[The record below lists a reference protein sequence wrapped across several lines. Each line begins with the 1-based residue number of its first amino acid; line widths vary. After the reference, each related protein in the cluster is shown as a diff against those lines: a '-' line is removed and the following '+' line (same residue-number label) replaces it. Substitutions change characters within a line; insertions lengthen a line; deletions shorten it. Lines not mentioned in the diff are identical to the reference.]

1 MLGWIKPRSR
11 VKPILD
17 IMTDLSSLITQLNQ
31 SSTQTLADLEQAQR
45 SIAATVQQVQRAAF
59 LTQYDQAALREFF
72 AKPYVVRPIGA
83 DEYELIVP
91 KFIGSLGGWP
101 VRTDGAFLIFRV
113 SRFINLIN
121 PLPQWL
127 ADELGYKATPFHA
140 TIDGNALVVDQG
152 DPRAVFESLAQ
163 SRSVIR
169 REGNRLFFKPASRFD
184 LIRQIIRQYGFLP
197 YTPQPVPPTLRRDG
211 QVGFTLRPYQRK
223 AYEYFLD
230 TSAVSLFVYPQMGKS
245 FVALQAMAD
254 LAGPKLVLVPRRSL
268 ADQWRARLELYLEPE
283 AAREVEIVTY
293 QSARKVLNRDYT
305 LVVYDEAHH
314 MPADFAIETATQIR
328 TVTRMGLSA
337 TPKREDGNEDLIP
350 ALCGFPTG
358 ADWPVKAVQRPIVTV
373 WIVKNDKDKLDLARR
388 LCETPVNGKTF
399 LFTYRLDIGERAA
412 KMLDVP
418 FIFSK
423 TKRPLDVIDQNDTV
437 VISSVGNEGL
447 SFPVRRVVELSFLYG
462 SGMEAGQRLGRLA
475 YEVTG
480 AEHPGEHHILM
491 TPEEYERH
499 NKRLMIYYQWGLDV
513 SVQVPD
519 SGRTNERAL
528 LRAPRVV
535 TPRAPLTRSRRKLG
549 VTSASSDRSKTEPTD
564 EASQALSIPSVAAR
578 ITKAQE
584 TVGKSTAPFVVRA
597 FRLCFNA
604 AFTPAE
610 ITEGKGLVN
619 EANISRYRSAC
630 KALRE
635 AGLFVEDGAGRF
647 RVDQDEVARLR
658 ALAQKVGR

>member
-1 MLGWIKPRSR
+1 MS
-11 VKPILD
+11 
-17 IMTDLSSLITQLNQ
+17 DLSVLLSQFES
-31 SSTQTLADLEQAQR
+31 SSTQALGDLEQLRCSLADV
-45 SIAATVQQVQRAAF
+45 IQQTQRAAF
-59 LTQYDQAALREFF
+59 LTQYDQDSLREFF
-72 AKPYVVRPIGA
+72 ARPYVVRPIGV

-91 KFIGSLGGWP
+91 KFIGSIGGWP

-140 TIDGNALVVDQG
+140 VIDGNTLVVDRG
-152 DPRAVFESLAQ
+152 DPQAVYEALSET
-163 SRSVIR
+163 RSVTR
-169 REGNRLFFKPASRFD
+169 REGERLFFRPANRFD

-197 YTPQPVPPTLRRDG
+197 YTPQPVPTDLKRDG
-211 QVGFTLRPYQRK
+211 KANFALRPYQRK
-223 AYEYFLD
+223 AYEYFLE
-230 TSAVSLFVYPQMGKS
+230 TGAISLFVYPQLGKS

-254 LAGPKLVLVPRRSL
+254 LVGPKLVLVPRRSL

-293 QSARKVLNRDYT
+293 QGARKVMHHDYT

-314 MPADFAIETATQIR
+314 MPADFAIETATTLR
-328 TVTRMGLSA
+328 TLTRMGLSA

-358 ADWPVKAVQRPIVTV
+358 ADWPVKAVQRPTVIV
-373 WIVKNDKDKLDLARR
+373 WLVKNDKAKLNQARE
-388 LCETPVNGKTF
+388 LCAAPVDGKTF

-412 KMLDVP
+412 KMLGVP

-423 TKRPLDVIDQNDTV
+423 TKRPLEVIDQNDTV

-480 AEHPGEHHILM
+480 ADRPGEHHILM

-513 SVQVPD
+513 SVRVPD
-519 SGRTNERAL
+519 SGSASDRRLLSAPRATAGRAL
-528 LRAPRVV
+528 PTRRYSGRSSMVTPAPAAPR
-535 TPRAPLTRSRRKLG
+535 
-549 VTSASSDRSKTEPTD
+549 TSKPQD
-564 EASQALSIPSVAAR
+564 EVDQALALPSVVAR
-578 ITKAQE
+578 ISKAQDAA
-584 TVGKSTAPFVVRA
+584 GKSTAPFVVRA

-610 ITEGKGLVN
+610 IAEGKGLVN

-635 AGLFVEDGAGRF
+635 AGLFVEDDAGRF

-658 ALAQKVGR
+658 ALAQKLGR

>member
-1 MLGWIKPRSR
+1 MS
-11 VKPILD
+11 
-17 IMTDLSSLITQLNQ
+17 DLPVLLTQFESSSAQA
-31 SSTQTLADLEQAQR
+31 LADLEQLRHSLTHA
-45 SIAATVQQVQRAAF
+45 VQQTQRATF
-59 LTQYDQAALREFF
+59 LTQYDQAALQEFF
-72 AKPYVVRPIGA
+72 ARPYVVRPLGA

-91 KFIGSLGGWP
+91 KFIGSIGGWP

-140 TIDGNALVVDQG
+140 VIEGNALVVDRG
-152 DPRAVFESLAQ
+152 DPQAVYEALSET
-163 SRSVIR
+163 RSVTR
-169 REGNRLFFKPASRFD
+169 RDGDRLFFRPTSRID

-197 YTPQPVPPTLRRDG
+197 YTPQPVPADLKRSG
-211 QVGFTLRPYQRK
+211 KVNFELRPYQRK
-223 AYEYFLD
+223 AYEYFLE
-230 TSAVSLFVYPQMGKS
+230 TGAISLFVYPQMGKS
-245 FVALQAMAD
+245 FVALQAMAE
-254 LAGPKLVLVPRRSL
+254 LSGPKLVLVPRRSL

-293 QSARKVLNRDYT
+293 QGARKVLNRDYT

-314 MPADFAIETATQIR
+314 MPADFAIETATAIR
-328 TVTRMGLSA
+328 TLTRMGLSA

-358 ADWPVKAVQRPIVTV
+358 ADWPVKAVQRPTVIV
-373 WIVKNDKDKLDLARR
+373 WIVKNDKAKLDRARE
-388 LCETPVNGKTF
+388 LCATPIDGKTF

-412 KMLDVP
+412 KMFKVP

-423 TKRPLDVIDQNDTV
+423 TKRPLEVIEQNDTV

-447 SFPVRRVVELSFLYG
+447 SFPVRRVIELSFLYG

-480 AEHPGEHHILM
+480 ADQPGEHHILM

-513 SVQVPD
+513 SVRVPETGSAGD
-519 SGRTNERAL
+519 RRLLSSPRAVTGRPPPIKRHPR
-528 LRAPRVV
+528 RAPTAVPASAA
-535 TPRAPLTRSRRKLG
+535 PRIDKLQ
-549 VTSASSDRSKTEPTD
+549 D
-564 EASQALSIPSVAAR
+564 EVDQALTLPPIAAR

-584 TVGKSTAPFVVRA
+584 AVGKTTAPFVMRA

-604 AFTPAE
+604 AFTPVE
-610 ITEGKGLVN
+610 IADGKGLVN
-619 EANISRYRSAC
+619 AANISRYRSAC

-635 AGLFVEDGAGRF
+635 AGLFVEDDAGRF

>member
-1 MLGWIKPRSR
+1 
-11 VKPILD
+11 
-17 IMTDLSSLITQLNQ
+17 
-31 SSTQTLADLEQAQR
+31 
-45 SIAATVQQVQRAAF
+45 
-59 LTQYDQAALREFF
+59 
-72 AKPYVVRPIGA
+72 VVRPVGT

-91 KFIGSLGGWP
+91 KFVGSIGGWP

-140 TIDGNALVVDQG
+140 VIDGNTLVVDRG
-152 DPRAVFESLAQ
+152 DPQAVYDALSETRAVT
-163 SRSVIR
+163 R
-169 REGNRLFFKPASRFD
+169 RDGNRLVFRPASRFD

-197 YTPQPVPPTLRRDG
+197 YTPQPVHADLKRSSK
-211 QVGFTLRPYQRK
+211 VNFELRPYQRK
-223 AYEYFLD
+223 AYEYFLE
-230 TSAVSLFVYPQMGKS
+230 TGAISLFVYPQMGKS

-254 LAGPKLVLVPRRSL
+254 LVGPKLVLVPRRSL
-268 ADQWRARLELYLEPE
+268 ADQWHARLELYLEPE
-283 AAREVEIVTY
+283 AAREVEIITY
-293 QSARKVLNRDYT
+293 QGARKVLNREYT

-314 MPADFAIETATQIR
+314 MPADFAIETATMIR

-337 TPKREDGNEDLIP
+337 TPKREDSNEDLIP

-358 ADWPVKAVQRPIVTV
+358 ADWPVKAVQRPTVIV
-373 WIVKNDKDKLDLARR
+373 WIVKNDKAKLDRARE
-388 LCETPVNGKTF
+388 LCAAPTDGKTF

-412 KMLDVP
+412 KMFKVP
-418 FIFSK
+418 FVFSK
-423 TKRPLDVIDQNDTV
+423 TKRPLEVIEQNDTV

-447 SFPVRRVVELSFLYG
+447 SFPVRRVIELSFLYG

-480 AEHPGEHHILM
+480 ADQPGEHHILM

-513 SVQVPD
+513 SVRVPD
-519 SGRTNERAL
+519 AGSAGDRRLLSPPRAMQRRTVSSQGQPRRSPTAAPSPV
-528 LRAPRVV
+528 RPRVDKQ
-535 TPRAPLTRSRRKLG
+535 P
-549 VTSASSDRSKTEPTD
+549 D
-564 EASQALSIPSVAAR
+564 EVDQTLALPSIAAR

-584 TVGKSTAPFVVRA
+584 AVGKTTAPFVARA

-610 ITEGKGLVN
+610 IAEGKGLVN

-647 RVDQDEVARLR
+647 RVDQGEVARLR